1 MKLSELNPT
10 PLYEIKL
17 PSTGARVKYRP
28 FFVKEERALLAAQQS
43 ESVSVMLNTISSVVK
58 NCVKGEVKSLTAFD
72 VEFLFIHIRSKSVG
86 EFSTLNFTCPACE
99 KQTPLN
105 IDIRRVEVRDTKP
118 QDFIVR
124 LSDTISIKMRYPS
137 IDQLLDLEGE
147 KDPDTIIQK
156 TMVCMLDTIYSGDES
171 LSIKEEPI
179 QEIMTFL
186 DTLTS
191 RQYAMLQKF
200 MDDVPT
206 VEMSVDWDCPHCR
219 SKNNYTL
226 RGLESFF

>member
-10 PLYEIKL
+10 PVYEAVL
-17 PSTGARVKYRP
+17 PSTGERIKYRP

-58 NCVKGEVKSLTAFD
+58 NCLMREVPLLTAFD
-72 VEFLFIHIRSKSVG
+72 VEFLFIHIRAKSVG

-105 IDIRRVEVRDTKP
+105 IDIRRVGVRETSR
-118 QDFIVR
+118 QGFIVK

-137 IDQLLDLEGE
+137 IDQLLDLEAE
-147 KDPDTIIQK
+147 NDPDTIIQK
-156 TMVCMLDTIYSGDES
+156 TMACMIDIIYSGDES
-171 LSIKEEPI
+171 LSVKEEPM
-179 QEIMTFL
+179 QEILAFL

-191 RQYAMLQKF
+191 RQYAVLQKF
-200 MDDVPT
+200 IDDVPT
-206 VEMSVDWDCPHCR
+206 VEMPVDWDCPHCR
-219 SKNNYTL
+219 AKNNYTL